1 MASHKTRHKTCFVQ
15 KRCIFSLSLSHLTG
29 IQMRSQA
36 MTSDI
41 ISTLSGLGRRSLVF
55 TLSML
60 SITSPFDSRQNRP
73 SPTPRVALVDWSLFF
88 HTNACLCTW
97 LHLANFR
104 VYSSR
109 RRRGSTA
116 VGRVRCWTVG
126 HHPPKASP
134 QPRGWKQLSTNTLLL
149 MLSCS

>member
-1 MASHKTRHKTCFVQ
+1 MASHKDIKPAFVQ
-15 KRCIFSLSLSHLTG
+15 KRCIFSRSLSHLTS
-29 IQMRSQA
+29 IEMRGQA

-41 ISTLSGLGRRSLVF
+41 ISTLSGRGRRSLVF
-55 TLSML
+55 TRSML
-60 SITSPFDSRQNRP
+60 SIMSPFDSRQNRP

-97 LHLANFR
+97 LHFANFR

-109 RRRGSTA
+109 RRRGSAA
-116 VGRVRCWTVG
+116 VGRVRCWTLG
-126 HHPPKASP
+126 RCPPKASP
-134 QPRGWKQLSTNTLLL
+134 QPSGWKQPSTNTLLL